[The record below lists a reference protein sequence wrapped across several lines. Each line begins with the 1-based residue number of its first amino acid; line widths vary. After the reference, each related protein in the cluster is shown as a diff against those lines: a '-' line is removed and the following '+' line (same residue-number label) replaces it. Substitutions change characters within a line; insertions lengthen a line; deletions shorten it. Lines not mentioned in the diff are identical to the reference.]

1 MSLFFK
7 EKPALLI
14 EIKYNRGMILKNF
27 PALEHDD
34 SLAFLSPELIA
45 DLLEK
50 AQRVDELTQTVEL
63 KSEVITSL
71 KKRIQILEEAL
82 RLARIKRFSPSSEQ
96 SGQGSLFDDAEVE
109 ATIDF
114 ETATDETV
122 DDVDFI
128 EECDEVETPESSQP
142 KPKRGRK
149 PFAKNLPREQIFIRL
164 SDEEKVGA
172 VSTFFT
178 KVKEELDIIPAQVRI
193 LEYLQEKAV
202 FLEPA
207 QDESETQRRIIA
219 ATLPQHPVPGA
230 RGSIELIC
238 FILICKYADGLP
250 LYRLENILA
259 RYGGELS
266 RATLANWM
274 IRLARPLQPLVNLI
288 RDHQQAGAIIMAD
301 ETRIQVLKEPG
312 RPATSKKYMWVTLG
326 GPPEQPSVLFEYDPS
341 RGQEVPLRLLDGFHG
356 YLQTDGYASYNEVCR
371 INHITQLGCWDHA
384 RRKFKEAVDA
394 QPKPK
399 KGKPHRK
406 TKADH
411 FLRLIN
417 KLYRIEREIKVL
429 SAAEK
434 FQQRCKRSRLIL
446 DEIKKY
452 LGDNQHKVPK
462 DGLTGKAMTYLSNQ
476 WDKLM
481 IYCTNGDLS
490 ISNVLAENAIRPFV
504 IGRKAWLFSDTTKG
518 AQASAIHY
526 SLIETAKANGLEPYS
541 YLTQVLKAL
550 PYADTVE
557 KLEALLPWNIK
568 NTDSSG

>member
-1 MSLFFK
+1 
-7 EKPALLI
+7 LI

-82 RLARIKRFSPSSEQ
+82 RLARIKRFAPSSEQ
-96 SGQGSLFDDAEVE
+96 TGQGSLFDDAEVE

-128 EECDEVETPESSQP
+128 EACDEVELPESSLP
-142 KPKRGRK
+142 KPKTGRK

-202 FLEPA
+202 FLEPV
-207 QDESETQRRIIA
+207 QDEPEAQRRIIA
-219 ATLPQHPVPGA
+219 ATLPKHPVPGA
-230 RGSIELIC
+230 MGSVELIC

-288 RDHQQAGAIIMAD
+288 RDHQQAGDIIMAD

-312 RPATSKKYMWVTLG
+312 RPATSKK
-326 GPPEQPSVLFEYDPS
+326 
-341 RGQEVPLRLLDGFHG
+341 
-356 YLQTDGYASYNEVCR
+356 
-371 INHITQLGCWDHA
+371 
-384 RRKFKEAVDA
+384 
-394 QPKPK
+394 
-399 KGKPHRK
+399 
-406 TKADH
+406 
-411 FLRLIN
+411 
-417 KLYRIEREIKVL
+417 
-429 SAAEK
+429 
-434 FQQRCKRSRLIL
+434 CKRS
-446 DEIKKY
+446 IKR
-452 LGDNQHKVPK
+452 
-462 DGLTGKAMTYLSNQ
+462 
-476 WDKLM
+476 
-481 IYCTNGDLS
+481 
-490 ISNVLAENAIRPFV
+490 VLPLP
-504 IGRKAWLFSDTTKG
+504 RKMGIF
-518 AQASAIHY
+518 
-526 SLIETAKANGLEPYS
+526 
-541 YLTQVLKAL
+541 
-550 PYADTVE
+550 
-557 KLEALLPWNIK
+557 NIP
-568 NTDSSG
+568 G

>member
-82 RLARIKRFSPSSEQ
+82 RLARIKRFAPSSEQ

-207 QDESETQRRIIA
+207 QDEPDLQRRIIA

-274 IRLARPLQPLVNLI
+274 IRLARPLQPLINLI
-288 RDHQQAGAIIMAD
+288 RDHQQAGDIIMAD
-301 ETRIQVLKEPG
+301 ETRVQVLKELG
-312 RPATSKKYMWVTLG
+312 RPATSNKYMWVTLG

-341 RGQEVPLRLLDGFHG
+341 RGEEVPLRLLDGFHG
-356 YLQTDGYASYNEVCR
+356 YLQTDGYAGYNEVCR
-371 INHITQLGCWDHA
+371 INNITHLGCWDHA

-394 QPKPK
+394 QPKLK
-399 KGKPHRK
+399 K
-406 TKADH
+406 
-411 FLRLIN
+411 L
-417 KLYRIEREIKVL
+417 
-429 SAAEK
+429 
-434 FQQRCKRSRLIL
+434 
-446 DEIKKY
+446 
-452 LGDNQHKVPK
+452 
-462 DGLTGKAMTYLSNQ
+462 
-476 WDKLM
+476 
-481 IYCTNGDLS
+481 
-490 ISNVLAENAIRPFV
+490 
-504 IGRKAWLFSDTTKG
+504 
-518 AQASAIHY
+518 
-526 SLIETAKANGLEPYS
+526 SLIH
-541 YLTQVLKAL
+541 
-550 PYADTVE
+550 
-557 KLEALLPWNIK
+557 I
-568 NTDSSG
+568 